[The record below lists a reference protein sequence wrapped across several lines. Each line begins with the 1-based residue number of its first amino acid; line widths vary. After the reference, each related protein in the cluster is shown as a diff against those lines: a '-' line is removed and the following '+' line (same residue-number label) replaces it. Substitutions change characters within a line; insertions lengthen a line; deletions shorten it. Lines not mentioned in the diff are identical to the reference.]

1 MINFGNYADLLCNY
15 LPSVESSLQLSDL
28 LSIPVS
34 ILSQWELQDD
44 HTSFF
49 SEVNSTFGQ
58 VSAAQGSKKKSLVQ
72 SQGYN
77 LRLQSHRNKLM
88 HALNGNT
95 VLRLNHSSSCLRGHV
110 ELQLE
115 ELIPHTSCRYSPQ
128 EILQHRFA
136 SFSLDERHTQSFRSL
151 PIVQTT
157 PQFHLSTPRDKDNL
171 KGRSGRRRRYKDSE
185 GVYRNYKPRNGR
197 RPTIRINSHN
207 SAGKASNTAATRH
220 AGSPTGANE
229 ECTPRAGGG
238 NNALKRG
245 AKRRRLCRQS
255 YRR

>member
-1 MINFGNYADLLCNY
+1 
-15 LPSVESSLQLSDL
+15 
-28 LSIPVS
+28 
-34 ILSQWELQDD
+34 
-44 HTSFF
+44 
-49 SEVNSTFGQ
+49 
-58 VSAAQGSKKKSLVQ
+58 
-72 SQGYN
+72 
-77 LRLQSHRNKLM
+77 M

-95 VLRLNHSSSCLRGHV
+95 VLRLHHSSSCLRGHV

-171 KGRSGRRRRYKDSE
+171 KGSQE
-185 GVYRNYKPRNGR
+185 GDVGIKTPKEFIAIISPVTVVDPQFVLIHRIQLEKPRTPPPRGMPGAPLGR
-197 RPTIRINSHN
+197 TKSVPHRQ
-207 SAGKASNTAATRH
+207 
-220 AGSPTGANE
+220 E
-229 ECTPRAGGG
+229 GG

-245 AKRRRLCRQS
+245 AKRRRLRRQS
-255 YRR
+255 YRRWCAQRKQHRLLGETYSSQMKAMASTWVSSSSKGNGEK